1 LGGALDREYN
11 RLPLLTRQKTFRTRG
26 RRLLVWALVGLI
38 LTALGLGLAGRA
50 LWPAG
55 ELDAA
60 ERALRRHDPSAA
72 RGHLDRYLAHRPGYD
87 RALLLAARAAR
98 RADAS
103 ADAER
108 FLSDYEAEAGPSEA
122 SRLEWA
128 LLGAQQG
135 DFAGEEER
143 LQSAVAHN
151 HPESDAILEA
161 VAKGCAANYRWPEA
175 IAILDRLLVRSPGH
189 VPALVL
195 RGTVQDRMQPS
206 EKAEEDFRRAV
217 ELAPSSA
224 AAHAALG
231 GLLNRRGFTREAVA
245 HYELAL
251 RGRPADPVLLL
262 GLARAHADAAQL
274 DEAQRRID
282 ELLAAD
288 PDSADGLV
296 ERGRLALRRG
306 RAAEAEPF
314 LARAVRVAPWHRAG
328 QQLYL
333 LALKELGRTDDA
345 ARCESRVAEL
355 RAEDGVAG
363 RLRLRVRD
371 TPGDAAV
378 RWDLWQWC
386 QRNGQMDEGLAL
398 LNEVVR
404 YAPRHAGAHAALADH
419 FERVGQPRRAA
430 MHRAAAQ

>member
-1 LGGALDREYN
+1 M
-11 RLPLLTRQKTFRTRG
+11 TSRTRG
-26 RRLLVWALVGLI
+26 RLLAWAAAGLI

-55 ELDAA
+55 ELEAA
-60 ERALRRHDPSAA
+60 ERALRRHDPVAA
-72 RGHLDRYLAHRPGYD
+72 RGHLDRYLARRPHYD

-98 RADAS
+98 RADAC

-108 FLSDYEAEAGPSEA
+108 FLSAYEDEAGPSDA
-122 SRLEWA
+122 SRLEWT

-143 LQSAVAHN
+143 LQTALVNN
-151 HPESDAILEA
+151 HPDSEAIMEA
-161 VAKGCAANYRWPEA
+161 AAKGCAANFRWPEA
-175 IAILDRLLVRSPGH
+175 ITILDGLLARNPGH

-206 EKAEEDFRRAV
+206 EKSEEDFRRAV
-217 ELAPSSA
+217 SLAPGSA
-224 AAHAALG
+224 AAHAALA

-245 HYELAL
+245 HYEFAL
-251 RGRPADPVLLL
+251 RTRPADPAILL

-274 DEAQRRID
+274 DEAQNRLD

-288 PDSADGLV
+288 PDSTDGLV

-314 LARAVRVAPWHRAG
+314 LARAVGVAPWHRAG
-328 QQLYL
+328 RQLRL
-333 LALKELGRTDDA
+333 LALKDLGRAEGA
-345 ARCESRVAEL
+345 ARCEAKVAEL
-355 RAEDGVAG
+355 RAEDGKG
-363 RLRLRVRD
+363 GQLRLRVRD

-378 RWDLWQWC
+378 RWDLYLWC
-386 QRNGQMDEGLAL
+386 RQNGQADEALAL

-404 YAPRHAGAHAALADH
+404 FDPRHARAHAALADY
-419 FERVGQPRRAA
+419 FERAGQPRRAE
-430 MHRAAAQ
+430 MHRAAAGGRVSP